1 MSGFS
6 PVDQAVRDRITG
18 DLDANLSVEA
28 GAGTGKTTV
37 LIDRVAAILR
47 AGRAS
52 VDQIA
57 VITFTEAAAAE
68 LAGRLRQRLEE
79 ALETADDGEERARL
93 RDALGNLHRAHIETI
108 HAFAACLLRERPVEA
123 GLDPGFE
130 VLDDLQAELAYG
142 AAYDAW
148 LRGVLSH
155 GSPQIVTAIGR
166 GFGLDQIASL
176 ARIVHGHRSLLPLTP
191 EVAAADPV
199 QALIAQMAT
208 HADECRRLL
217 PSVGCD
223 EIGAADM
230 EAIVDFAQRLAEL
243 RDDPE
248 EMDRAILF
256 NPPKLAPNSGR
267 QGDWD
272 DAQSCRDSKAMRR
285 QARADITAAQEAL
298 RTQAIVGVLP
308 LVERF
313 VAAHEAQ
320 RKAEGLAD
328 YDDLLAWARDMLAD
342 SAEARAYFRDRF
354 RVLVVDEF
362 QDTDPVQTDIVLCI
376 ASDDD
381 PGDDWLAMTPRPG
394 ALTVVGDP
402 KQSIYRFRGA
412 DIAIYDAVRRGP
424 LADGQEQMVQNFRSV
439 GGVLGW
445 ANRVFDRVLVEQVGV
460 QPANSPLMTGLARL
474 EDESLS
480 VCVLHGTPA
489 GTSAGEVRTEEA
501 RLLALQIRQAV
512 EDGWTVR
519 DRATGTERPASWGDV
534 VVLLPR
540 RTQLDT
546 YLDAFRR
553 ADLPVRAEGGRSFF
567 QRQEVRDLAN
577 LLLAIDDPRDTVS
590 LVACLRATVFGCS
603 DEDIYLHTAA
613 GNALDY
619 RLDHTDSPA
628 SVAEAMAVMKDLHD
642 LRSRVSLAQLVRA
655 VLSKT
660 RLIEIALAGWDGQQ
674 SAANLVK
681 LADRARAFSASG
693 AGGLRAFAQWLT
705 EKRASS
711 DEAEAS
717 IAEETDDV
725 VRVMTIHAAKGLEFP
740 VVALAN
746 LHTQAR
752 TDIEPVPDRAARRLH
767 VRVLDRGTRFVTPG
781 FDAAWDAE
789 KAQKEA
795 EEKRL
800 LYVAVTRA
808 RDHLIVPV
816 PCPQEKAGPMLSALY
831 PSLPALDP
839 QCPEGAQLD
848 GCFVRDGAVLGELP
862 QVEPP
867 LRADAP
873 VEQVDAA
880 LAERGAWVQE
890 REAQAAVARAALEVF
905 PATADE
911 GDEPP
916 PGDVSGADDRPLI
929 AGGPTGAATDKGK
942 AMHLALE
949 LLDLARPGD
958 VEATVRAACILHG
971 VEAAAGEVRAMVDAC
986 LASPVVARA
995 RAAEGVWNEVPYTVR
1010 VPEGYATG
1018 RIDVVFRE
1026 GDNLVAVDWKSDSVG
1041 PTQVQA
1047 AAEGHRKQAE
1057 AYVQA
1062 LEATTGL
1069 AVSEVVFVFARAG
1082 AEWALTPRRTGSPA

>member
-1 MSGFS
+1 VSSFS
-6 PVDQAVRDRITG
+6 PVDQDVRDRITG
-18 DLDANLSVEA
+18 DLTANLSVEA

-47 AGRAS
+47 TGHAR
-52 VDQIA
+52 VEQIA

-68 LAGRLRQRLEE
+68 LAGRLRQRLED
-79 ALETADDGEERARL
+79 ALEAADGDERDRL
-93 RDALGNLHRAHIETI
+93 QEALGNLHRAHIETI
-108 HAFAACLLRERPVEA
+108 HAFAAGLLRERPVEA
-123 GLDPGFE
+123 GVDPGFE
-130 VLDDLQAELAYG
+130 VLDDLQAELAYT
-142 AAYDAW
+142 AAYDTW

-155 GSPQIVTAIGR
+155 GSPEIVTAIRR

-176 ARIVHGHRSLLPLTP
+176 GKIVHQHRSLLPLTREP
-191 EVAAADPV
+191 AAADPV
-199 QALIAQMAT
+199 PAMIARISA

-217 PSVGCD
+217 PSAGSD
-223 EIGAADM
+223 GIGIADM
-230 EAIVDFAQRLAEL
+230 EAIIAFSERLGEL
-243 RDDPE
+243 RDDPGE
-248 EMDRAILF
+248 IDRLILF
-256 NPPKLAPNSGR
+256 GAPALRGTRGR
-267 QGDWD
+267 KTDWD
-272 DAQSCRDSKAMRR
+272 DRGACDESKAMRK
-285 QARADITAAQEAL
+285 QAKADIEAARDAL
-298 RTQAIVGVLP
+298 RAEAILGVLP
-308 LVERF
+308 AVERF

-328 YDDLLAWARDMLAD
+328 FDDLLAWARDMLAD

-362 QDTDPVQTDIVLCI
+362 QDTDPVQTDIILCI
-376 ASDDD
+376 SSDDE

-424 LADGQEQMVQNFRSV
+424 LASGHAEMVQNFRSV

-445 ANRVFDRVLVEQVGV
+445 ANRVFDRVLVERVGI
-460 QPANSPLMTGLARL
+460 QPANSPLMTGLAAL
-474 EDESLS
+474 GDESLS
-480 VCVLHGTPA
+480 VCVLHGTPT
-489 GTSAGEVRTEEA
+489 GTTAGEVRTEDA
-501 RLLALQIRQAV
+501 RLLALQIRRAV
-512 EDGWTVR
+512 DEGWAVR
-519 DRATGTERPASWGDV
+519 DRATGAERPATWADV

-540 RTQLDT
+540 RTALDI

-577 LLLAIDDPRDTVS
+577 LLLAVDDPRDAVS

-613 GNALDY
+613 GNRLDY

-628 SVAEAMAVMKDLHD
+628 SVADAMAVLRDLHD

-740 VVALAN
+740 IVALAN
-746 LHTQAR
+746 LHTQPR
-752 TDIEPVPDRAARRLH
+752 NDIEPVPDRAARRLH
-767 VRVLDRGTRFVTPG
+767 VRVLANGSEYRTPG
-781 FDAAWDAE
+781 FEMAWQMEAA
-789 KAQKEA
+789 QREA

-816 PCPQEKAGPMLSALY
+816 PCPAERAGPMLGALY
-831 PSLPALDP
+831 PSLPDPDP
-839 QCPEGAQLD
+839 QHPEGAQVD
-848 GCFVRDGAVLGELP
+848 GCFVRDGAGLGELRI
-862 QVEPP
+862 VEPP
-867 LRADAP
+867 LHADAP
-873 VEQVDAA
+873 SAEVDRA
-880 LAERGAWVQE
+880 LAEREAWVSE
-890 REAQAAVARAALEVF
+890 REAEAVVARAALEVF

-929 AGGPTGAATDKGK
+929 AGGPTGSATDKGK

-949 LLDLARPGD
+949 LLDLADPGD
-958 VEATVRAACILHG
+958 VDATVRAACILHG
-971 VEAAAGEVRAMVDAC
+971 VEAAAEEVRAMVDAC

-995 RAAEGVWNEVPYTVR
+995 RAAAVVWNEVPYTVR

-1018 RIDVVFRE
+1018 RIDMVFRE
-1026 GDNLVAVDWKSDSVG
+1026 GDHLVAVDWKSDSVG
-1041 PTQVQA
+1041 PTQVEA
-1047 AAEGHRKQAE
+1047 AAEGHRTQAE
-1057 AYVQA
+1057 AYVRA

-1069 AVSEVVFVFARAG
+1069 TVSEVVFVFARAG
-1082 AEWALTPRRTGSPA
+1082 AEWALAPQRTGSPA